1 MNSIIIK
8 DLEIFACHGVLN
20 EEKNIK
26 QKFLISVQLNSDYWN
41 YNDDIKNAVNYSETC
56 DFIVDFIT
64 TNCFNLIETC
74 AEQLAER
81 LLQKY
86 NNQLTSVDVTIKKP
100 WAPLNKNLSFVA
112 ANTHKSWNNAF
123 IGIGSN
129 LGDPHANIQQALKLI
144 NTKNTYV
151 LKTSQ
156 IYETTPISNIPQNN
170 YLNCVTQIKTLLAPP
185 QLMQFLLGIEQELKR
200 VRTVKNGPRT
210 IDLDIL
216 LFNNCVL
223 NTELVTIPH
232 PRMHKRLF
240 VLIPLCEL
248 APGYVHPVLNQT
260 LYNLSKQLQKTQQ
273 LLKT

>member
-26 QKFLISVQLNSDYWN
+26 QKFLVSVQLNSDFWN

-56 DFIVDFIT
+56 DCIVDFVT

-74 AEQLAER
+74 AEQLAEY

-86 NNQLTSVDVTIKKP
+86 QQLTSVDVTIKKP

-112 ANTHKSWNNAF
+112 ASTHKNWYIAF

-129 LGDPHANIQQALKLI
+129 LGDSYDNIKQALKLI

-156 IYETTPISNIPQNN
+156 IYETSPISNIPQNN
-170 YLNCVTQIKTLLAPP
+170 YLNCVAQIKTLLTPT

-200 VRTVKNGPRT
+200 VRTVKNAPRT

-216 LFNNCVL
+216 LFNNCVF

-232 PRMHKRLF
+232 PRMHERLF

-248 APGYVHPVLNQT
+248 APDYVHPILNQT
-260 LYNLSKQLQKTQQ
+260 IYNLSKQLQKTQQ
-273 LLKT
+273 LLKP

>member
-26 QKFLISVQLNSDYWN
+26 QKFLVSVQLNSDSWN
-41 YNDDIKNAVNYSETC
+41 YNDDIKNTVNYSETC
-56 DFIVDFIT
+56 DCIVDFVT

-74 AEQLAER
+74 AEQLAEY

-86 NNQLTSVDVTIKKP
+86 HQLTSVDVTIKKP
-100 WAPLNKNLSFVA
+100 WTPLNKNLSFVA
-112 ANTHKSWNNAF
+112 ASTHKNWHIAF

-129 LGDPHANIQQALKLI
+129 LGDSHDNIKQALKLI
-144 NTKNTYV
+144 NTKNSYV

-156 IYETTPISNIPQNN
+156 IYETSPISNIPQNN
-170 YLNCVTQIKTLLAPP
+170 YLNCVAQIKTLLTPT

-200 VRTVKNGPRT
+200 VRTVKNAPRT

-216 LFNNCVL
+216 LFNNCVFD
-223 NTELVTIPH
+223 TELVTIPH
-232 PRMHKRLF
+232 PRMHERLF

-248 APGYVHPVLNQT
+248 APDYVHPILNQT
-260 LYNLSKQLQKTQQ
+260 IYNLSKQLQKTQQ
-273 LLKT
+273 LLKP

>member
-26 QKFLISVQLNSDYWN
+26 QKFLASVQLNSDSWN

-56 DFIVDFIT
+56 DCIVDFVT

-74 AEQLAER
+74 AEQLAEY

-86 NNQLTSVDVTIKKP
+86 HQLTSVDVTIKKP

-112 ANTHKSWNNAF
+112 ASTHKNWHIAF

-129 LGDPHANIQQALKLI
+129 LGDSHDNIKQALKLI
-144 NTKNTYV
+144 NTKNTHV

-156 IYETTPISNIPQNN
+156 IYETSPISNIPQNN
-170 YLNCVTQIKTLLAPP
+170 YLNCVAQIKTLLTPT

-200 VRTVKNGPRT
+200 VRTVKDAPRT

-232 PRMHKRLF
+232 PRMHERLF

-248 APGYVHPVLNQT
+248 APDYVHPILNQT
-260 LYNLSKQLQKTQQ
+260 IYNLSKQLQKTQQ
-273 LLKT
+273 LLKP